1 MPKVLK
7 SHLRFQSQERLMS
20 LFLKGVIS
28 LILKLLLPINNTNS
42 LGPVLSPKHAVGTA
56 TQPWKR
62 EWEQSWQM

>member
-1 MPKVLK
+1 
-7 SHLRFQSQERLMS
+7 MS

-42 LGPVLSPKHAVGTA
+42 LGPGLSPKHAVGTA